1 MTILLITLLGFI
13 LRLILAGQSL
23 WLDEAAS
30 VIIASQ
36 PLKVLI
42 PSLAG
47 DFHPPL
53 YYLMLKPWLSI
64 VGQNETL
71 LRLPGILIGT
81 LTVPALFL
89 LVKTI
94 FIPEKKLKFELAH
107 LAALLLALNPLHIY
121 YSQELRMYSLSALL
135 ATLTW
140 YFLAKWLKK
149 NNKKDLFLFT
159 LITITSFYTFYLS
172 VFILISQWLFLI
184 FFHKDRLK
192 SFFTANLIFV
202 LACLP
207 WLPTFLSQLQG
218 GGYLTKA
225 LPGWSALSGNLSLKS
240 LLLIPTKFSLGRI
253 SILPKNLYYLVIGL
267 IIAFVSLLFTLA
279 LRVKRSRLFLFW
291 LFIPL
296 LLAVLISI
304 FTPILGY
311 WRYIFLLPAFSTL
324 LAIGIAYLPKKM
336 FKINL
341 WLLVLLFVSANMYF
355 LSNPRFHRENWA
367 SLAELISQKENTLLL
382 VNFTDAFAP
391 LKFYLPHANVFPT
404 QLKLGQ
410 TRPDIDDTLPQ
421 LIGTETTIY
430 YLDYLSDL
438 TSPERPILPWLERAG
453 LKKKVV
459 YQFIGLGAVY
469 EYQAP

>member
-1 MTILLITLLGFI
+1 MTILIITLFGLV
-13 LRLILAGQSL
+13 LRLLLAGQSL

-30 VIIASQ
+30 VVIASQ

-53 YYLMLKPWLSI
+53 YYLLLKPWLSLA
-64 VGQNETL
+64 GQSEFL

-89 LVKTI
+89 LVKTV
-94 FIPEKKLKFELAH
+94 FVPKKKLKFEIAH

-135 ATLTW
+135 ATLSW

-149 NNKKDLFLFT
+149 DKIKDLLFFT
-159 LITITSFYTFYLS
+159 VITVISFYSFYLS

-184 FFHKDRLK
+184 FFHKKKLK
-192 SFFTANLIFV
+192 PFFVSNLAFV
-202 LACLP
+202 ICCLP
-207 WLPTFLSQLQG
+207 WLPTFLGQLKG
-218 GGYLTKA
+218 GGYLTSA
-225 LPGWSALSGNLSLKS
+225 LPGWAALSGNLSPKS
-240 LLLIPTKFSLGRI
+240 LMLIPTKFSLGRI
-253 SILPKNLYYLVIGL
+253 SIDPQNLYYLVIGL
-267 IIAFVSLLFTLA
+267 VTAFISLLFILT

-296 LLAVLISI
+296 GLAILVSI
-304 FTPILGY
+304 ITPILGY
-311 WRYIFLLPAFSTL
+311 WRYIFLLPAFTTL
-324 LAIGIAYLPKKM
+324 LAIGISYLPPKM
-336 FKINL
+336 FNVNVS
-341 WLLVLLFVSANMYF
+341 LVILLFLSSNLYF
-355 LSNPRFHRENWA
+355 LSNPRFHRENW
-367 SLAELISQKENTLLL
+367 STLAELVTQKQDTLLL

-391 LKFYLPHANVFPT
+391 LKFYLPDTNVFPT

-410 TRPDIDDTLPQ
+410 TRQDIDEKLPE
-421 LIGTETTIY
+421 LIGKDTTIY

-438 TSPERPILPWLERAG
+438 TSPERPILTWLKRAG
-453 LKKKVV
+453 LKKQAV
-459 YQFIGLGAVY
+459 YQFTGLGAVY